1 MLIRSIMFKLSLTL
15 LISRIAAQS
24 YDYGVDI
31 ESLTRRDPTARI
43 LVGRLP
49 LYPDGSV
56 PQRLEIREMEK
67 DAHRWDLFILS
78 LSMFQYVSQSDP
90 MSWYQVAGIHGVP
103 FRTWNGVG
111 PVDGGDQA
119 GYCTHNS
126 VLFPTWHR
134 PYLALIEQEMFRMAN
149 FIAGMFPNNT
159 ERALYQRAAADI
171 RFPYWDWTLPA
182 PPGESHLPDVFWKP
196 TIMQYGPRGVQNI
209 RNPLYAYPFHPL
221 EEDALIW
228 HPQRL
233 LILFSSYK
241 DFNAFSN
248 KAWATSRNLSS
259 WDSIESIHDIV
270 HIYGG
275 LKGHMTYV
283 PLSSFDPLFFLH
295 HMTTDR
301 LFAMWQIL
309 NPDAWIRPMPAGE
322 SSYTSTLGTVE
333 TSETELKPFY
343 INNNT
348 FWTSDMAR
356 TTEIFGYTYADTD
369 IYGTTED
376 ELRMYLTRKINDWWG
391 GSSVMGLDTESSSSH
406 RLYPHIVS
414 DVSAAYA
421 LKGFKPNM
429 KDSLDV
435 LSGTIID
442 KGRYTEWIANVHV
455 NVEAMDA
462 SYAVHFFFGEAPPG
476 CEWATAV
483 NEVGSVA
490 IFAMNHG
497 TGSKAKI
504 SGTLPLTTSLLKMV
518 AAGTIPHLRPDAVE
532 PFIHQALEFRVCDIN
547 DDEVDPKSVE
557 GLFIG
562 VSSAEVTLP
571 YSKNELPR
579 WNVAVPRVELWS

>member
-1 MLIRSIMFKLSLTL
+1 MNGEVNKALLAKL
-15 LISRIAAQS
+15 
-24 YDYGVDI
+24 
-31 ESLTRRDPTARI
+31 P
-43 LVGRLP
+43 
-49 LYPDGSV
+49 
-56 PQRLEIREMEK
+56 EI
-67 DAHRWDLFILS
+67 
-78 LSMFQYVSQSDP
+78 Q
-90 MSWYQVAGIHGVP
+90 
-103 FRTWNGVG
+103 
-111 PVDGGDQA
+111 
-119 GYCTHNS
+119 
-126 VLFPTWHR
+126 
-134 PYLALIEQEMFRMAN
+134 
-149 FIAGMFPNNT
+149 
-159 ERALYQRAAADI
+159 
-171 RFPYWDWTLPA
+171 
-182 PPGESHLPDVFWKP
+182 
-196 TIMQYGPRGVQNI
+196 
-209 RNPLYAYPFHPL
+209 
-221 EEDALIW
+221 
-228 HPQRL
+228 QRL

-241 DFNAFSN
+241 DFNSFSN

-259 WDSIESIHDIV
+259 WDSIESVHDIV

-309 NPDAWIRPMPAGE
+309 NPDAWIQPMPAGE

-343 INNNT
+343 INNST

-376 ELRMYLTRKINDWWG
+376 ALRMHLTRKINDWWG
-391 GSSVMGLDTESSSSH
+391 ESSVMGLGTESSSSH

-414 DVSAAYA
+414 DVSTAYT

-429 KDSLDV
+429 KESPDV
-435 LSGTIID
+435 LSGTVID

-462 SYAVHFFFGEAPPG
+462 SYAVHFFFGEAPAG

-571 YSKNELPR
+571 YSKNELPT